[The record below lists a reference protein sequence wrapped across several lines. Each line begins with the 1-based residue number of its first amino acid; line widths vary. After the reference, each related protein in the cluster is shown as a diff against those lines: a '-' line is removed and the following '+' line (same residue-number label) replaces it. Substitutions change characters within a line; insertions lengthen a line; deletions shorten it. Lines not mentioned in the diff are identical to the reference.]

1 MISGPSQPERIKLI
15 EFITLASEGNSV
27 HFGDLTVARN
37 GSGSGGG
44 GTRGLCAGGNGVSPS
59 NTYVNII
66 DFITIS
72 TTGNAEDFGDIPSKS
87 SGYAGCSD
95 IDGGLGGY

>member
-1 MISGPSQPERIKLI
+1 M
-15 EFITLASEGNSV
+15 

-44 GTRGLCAGGNGVSPS
+44 GTRGLWAGGVIDLSS
-59 NTYVNII
+59 TYVNTI

-95 IDGGLGGY
+95 TDGGLGGF